1 MKKHQQWGIEKTYLV
16 EKMGRRIGA
25 AQKVKQMKATWA
37 INYGKQKKKK
47 RFSTAWRWYDDIYYF
62 STININ
68 KQFFLFYYFFP
79 FKWLFG
85 CTIHYTRPFKTTT
98 YFSLY
103 LLLLLINFARW
114 LNIVYYWLTAI
125 ATKWHTFKCPKTRE
139 STWTLVIM
147 LLCSSIDF
155 QRDKLPLRY
164 YYI

>member
-1 MKKHQQWGIEKTYLV
+1 MENKEKNDFRLHDDDMMTFTILV
-16 EKMGRRIGA
+16 LL
-25 AQKVKQMKATWA
+25 T
-37 INYGKQKKKK
+37 
-47 RFSTAWRWYDDIYYF
+47 ST
-62 STININ
+62 NN
-68 KQFFLFYYFFP
+68 FFLFYYFFP

-85 CTIHYTRPFKTTT
+85 CTIIHYTRPFKTTT

-155 QRDKLPLRY
+155 QRDKLPLATIDYRVHSILPTTTTPWAICSFWSMY
-164 YYI
+164 TSYDRQA

>member
-1 MKKHQQWGIEKTYLV
+1 MGNWKTYLV

-37 INYGKQKKKK
+37 INYGKQKKKNDF
-47 RFSTAWRWYDDIYYF
+47 RLHDDDMMTFTILVLLTST
-62 STININ
+62 NN
-68 KQFFLFYYFFP
+68 FFLFYYFFP

-85 CTIHYTRPFKTTT
+85 CTIIHYTRPFKTTT